1 MARDRPIAMP
11 VRIIIA
17 SLGGEGS
24 EYPILLCQTSGRSEW
39 PLAKLRDSEAGF
51 LRCNKVGYLASSSN
65 GSKLR
70 FRIYKL
76 LC

>member
-24 EYPILLCQTSGRSEW
+24 RISHIIMSNRTEIVYPTGDQ
-39 PLAKLRDSEAGF
+39 
-51 LRCNKVGYLASSSN
+51 
-65 GSKLR
+65 
-70 FRIYKL
+70 
-76 LC
+76 